1 MNKKSLYLITAS
13 TDKDKTRGLV
23 ELTDDE
29 YDMFSSAFDDL
40 NENSIC
46 NSMPIVTIKWIGY
59 DSVKPVT
66 REDNVKLTDTI
77 MLNCEEYVLLEG

>member
-23 ELTDDE
+23 ELTDEE
-29 YDMFSSAFDDL
+29 YKLISSAFDDL

-46 NSMPIVTIKWIGY
+46 NSMPIVIIKWIGY
-59 DSVKPVT
+59 DSVKPIT
-66 REDNVKLTDTI
+66 REDNVNLIDTI
-77 MLNCEEYVLLEG
+77 MLNGEEYMLLEV